1 MKNKERII
9 EYTIAHNGKKDIMDL
24 PLLLHSNKKSKSDDD
39 TLLMIEHDDLKFVR
53 SKALNNYIIGDFEV
67 TYLMFPTENI
77 DSIPPFES
85 KFSVVGKEKFSRI
98 ISKHHSSVNYET
110 GEVIYSDINLSNI
123 ACNRMALWLNTPFR
137 KNEVIKIKIKYIRM
151 ETTENKPEVVG
162 QDQPT
167 KDFQTEQGV
176 SIPDISGDPTTTTV
190 DEGSNPESQG
200 SAESIVG
207 SDTLADSVGSEQG
220 SGINNETPA
229 PSTFPSRFANSESVN
244 KPPVGDRDYSI
255 TTTEQAVNATS
266 DLVVFGNGDMWQL
279 LCEVSSKSNRMMKS
293 TKAMVIPMVGC
304 LVQVTT
310 VENGIPSEALS
321 FVPNAVVVEDKD
333 KDGNVIGRRLEASP
347 YAPR

>member
-1 MKNKERII
+1 MKNKQRII
-9 EYTIAHNGKKDIMDL
+9 EYTIAHNGEKDIMDL
-24 PLLLHSNKKSKSDDD
+24 SLLLHSNKKSKSDDD
-39 TLLMIEHDDLKFVR
+39 TLLTIEHDDLKFVR
-53 SKALNNYIIGDFEV
+53 SKSLNNYIIGDFEV
-67 TYLMFPTENI
+67 TYLIFPTENI

-167 KDFQTEQGV
+167 KEFQTEQGV
-176 SIPDISGDPTTTTV
+176 NIPEISGHQNTINLDEANNHELKETT
-190 DEGSNPESQG
+190 
-200 SAESIVG
+200 ESIVE
-207 SDTLADSVGSEQG
+207 SFPFADGIGSEDNPT
-220 SGINNETPA
+220 IDYVPIETI
-229 PSTFPSRFANSESVN
+229 E
-244 KPPVGDRDYSI
+244 PPVQDRDYSI
-255 TTTEQAVNATS
+255 TTTEQAVNSTS

-279 LCEVSSKSNRMMKS
+279 LCKVSSKSNRMMKS

-310 VENGIPSEALS
+310 VENGVPSEALS

-333 KDGNVIGRRLEASP
+333 EDGNIIGRRLEASP